1 MVEAQRQGMLDLASI
16 LMHKPPSVIV
26 KKQPTIYVTHPREG
40 VNNEI

>member
-26 KKQPTIYVTHPREG
+26 KKQPIYVTHPREG